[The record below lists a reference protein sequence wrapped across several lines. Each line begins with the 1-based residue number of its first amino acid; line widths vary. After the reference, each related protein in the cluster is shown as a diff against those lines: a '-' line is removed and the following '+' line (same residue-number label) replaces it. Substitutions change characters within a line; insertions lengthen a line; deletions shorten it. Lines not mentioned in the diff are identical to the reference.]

1 MSSGRSFDLTAGVV
15 LSVLGSVL
23 VLLPENIYDLILNLA
38 LFIGF
43 FNTIYQLVQYI
54 LKKNLSDLL
63 FGLLSLA
70 FVVILSRWQ
79 ELPEWFIRVMF
90 GTYLLCSAVVTG
102 IQLVLDV
109 EDSYLS
115 RIAGLLFLTAVYG
128 ALGFVLLFSPDLDTT
143 ILMQLFGIYFVVMGI
158 RFFMNALPGGGKNY
172 HWKRGRRIMLP
183 PAISAILPDWFLKH
197 INKTMKKGEPV
208 ILHEQK
214 TSRRPQLQVMVHV
227 GPKGFQKIG
236 HISFA
241 YKGVVYSYGNYDSDS
256 FRLNGTIG
264 DGVFFNLAA
273 EDYIPNMLQVEKNTI
288 FEFGILLDA
297 DQEQAV
303 EAELA
308 KMRNNSYRWY
318 TKIERSDGYDR
329 FNQFEADYPSRL
341 HYRSGA
347 KMYKFKGGKFRTYW
361 ALGDNCAAFTDVVLG
376 ALGADVLNIRGI
388 ISPGTYLD
396 FLQTEYLRPNSPVVT
411 RTIHTLADGSAISS
425 DAFGNPDRPC

>member
-128 ALGFVLLFSPDLDTT
+128 ALGF
-143 ILMQLFGIYFVVMGI
+143 
-158 RFFMNALPGGGKNY
+158 PG
-172 HWKRGRRIMLP
+172 
-183 PAISAILPDWFLKH
+183 S
-197 INKTMKKGEPV
+197 
-208 ILHEQK
+208 
-214 TSRRPQLQVMVHV
+214 
-227 GPKGFQKIG
+227 
-236 HISFA
+236 
-241 YKGVVYSYGNYDSDS
+241 
-256 FRLNGTIG
+256 
-264 DGVFFNLAA
+264 
-273 EDYIPNMLQVEKNTI
+273 
-288 FEFGILLDA
+288 
-297 DQEQAV
+297 
-303 EAELA
+303 
-308 KMRNNSYRWY
+308 
-318 TKIERSDGYDR
+318 
-329 FNQFEADYPSRL
+329 
-341 HYRSGA
+341 
-347 KMYKFKGGKFRTYW
+347 
-361 ALGDNCAAFTDVVLG
+361 
-376 ALGADVLNIRGI
+376 
-388 ISPGTYLD
+388 
-396 FLQTEYLRPNSPVVT
+396 
-411 RTIHTLADGSAISS
+411 
-425 DAFGNPDRPC
+425 